1 MINIYSKIRIYLLTF
16 LNICL
21 SELLTSLLLEPATL
35 RVTKMWRYFYFQLRW
50 QREPNIRNLNLLFC
64 IFCQS
69 GLVSQ
74 IWSTPSWSNFEI
86 SWQIYYPCK
95 KLGKKA
101 QSFRAGYF
109 YFTIMYYFIFVL
121 GRFLLDLI
129 IQTKLC
135 LMLTGDWLET
145 TNSWSNAIMFIEIR
159 LENIGSDDKYIKR
172 LWWIAENY
180 GEIS

>member
-1 MINIYSKIRIYLLTF
+1 MKNIYSKIRIYLLTF

-74 IWSTPSWSNFEI
+74 INIEHGLLRPEVILKFRDKSIIRAKNLA
-86 SWQIYYPCK
+86 K
-95 KLGKKA
+95 KLKV
-101 QSFRAGYF
+101 SERD
-109 YFTIMYYFIFVL
+109 IFI
-121 GRFLLDLI
+121 LLLCI
-129 IQTKLC
+129 ILFSSWVVSY
-135 LMLTGDWLET
+135 LTWLSKPNCVWCWLET
-145 TNSWSNAIMFIEIR
+145 
-159 LENIGSDDKYIKR
+159 D
-172 LWWIAENY
+172 
-180 GEIS
+180 